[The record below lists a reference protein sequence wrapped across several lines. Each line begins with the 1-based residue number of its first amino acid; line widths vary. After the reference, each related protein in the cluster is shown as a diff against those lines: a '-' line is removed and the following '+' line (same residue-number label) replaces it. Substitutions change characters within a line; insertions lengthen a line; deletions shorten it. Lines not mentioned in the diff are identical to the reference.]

1 MKLTSSSLLGAIGLA
16 TLFTACTKTTDPTP
30 AGPYTNGVFVLN
42 AGNFSDNNGS
52 LSWLTREGKTGT
64 PDRAETDL
72 FQVRNRR
79 PITGGVQGYVE
90 AGSRGLILVDN
101 SGAGLDRV
109 EIVTSDSLRSVK
121 TLAAPDIENPR
132 YAVRISDTK
141 AYVTCWGS
149 TGTYPNFYINPGYVA
164 VIDLVTNTVTKKISL
179 QKGAEGITVI
189 GTEAFVGGAG
199 GDKLVQVIDT
209 QTDLLKTSITVASD
223 IGKLLPDANNK
234 LWGLSGKN
242 VIRIDP
248 AGKTVE
254 ATIPV
259 GSDTRKS
266 PGSLTASADRRSFY
280 YTYTFYDA
288 ADNYKQ
294 KGELYKFNIT
304 DATIGTATPVVN
316 RIFSGLG
323 FDPTANV
330 LYGGFTPSYKQA
342 GYVFRYQPTGQ
353 LIDSVKVEIA
363 PSGFYFK

>member
-1 MKLTSSSLLGAIGLA
+1 MKLTRSTLLGAIGLA

-30 AGPYTNGVFVLN
+30 AGPYTNGLFVLN

-52 LSWLTREGKTGT
+52 LSWLTRSGSS
-64 PDRAETDL
+64 AQTDL

-79 PITGGVQGYVE
+79 PITGGLQGYVE
-90 AGSRGLILVDN
+90 AGNRGVILVDN
-101 SGAGLDRV
+101 SSAGLDKV

-121 TLAAPDIENPR
+121 TLSAPEIENPR
-132 YAVRISDTK
+132 YAARISDTK
-141 AYVTCWGS
+141 VYVTCWGS

-164 VIDLVTNTVTKKISL
+164 VIDLTSNTITKRIPL

-189 GTEAFVGGAG
+189 GNEAFIGGAG

-209 QTDLLKTSITVASD
+209 QTDVLKTSLSVASD

-242 VIRIDP
+242 VVRIDP
-248 AGKTVE
+248 VGKTVE
-254 ATIPV
+254 AILPV
-259 GSDTRKS
+259 GSDARKS
-266 PGSLTASADRRSFY
+266 PGNLTSSADKRTFY
-280 YTYTFYDA
+280 FTYTFYDA

-294 KGELYKFNIT
+294 KGELYSFTIT
-304 DATIGTATPVVN
+304 DATISAATPVVN

-323 FDPTANV
+323 VDPVSNV

-342 GYVFRYQPTGQ
+342 GYVFRYKPTGQ
-353 LIDSVKVEIA
+353 LIDSVRVEIA